1 MIFSMDLDELTVGD
15 HLIITL
21 EVESVLRTPER
32 TIVRFKPR
40 IIPMEVE
47 YKGNPTFEASSHPI
61 KVT

>member
-1 MIFSMDLDELTVGD
+1 MIFSMDLDEVTVGD

-21 EVESVLRTPER
+21 EVESVVRTPEKT
-32 TIVRFKPR
+32 TIRFKQR
-40 IIPMEVE
+40 IIPMVVD